1 MKKIIIILVFF
12 IFQNNTVIADT
23 NIAFINMD
31 KIIQISKPGASI
43 LKQLNEKNEKMIKS
57 FLNEEKNLKNK
68 ENKYISQKNIISDE
82 EFQSNIAKLKLEI
95 DEYNRKR
102 IKTINDLKNL
112 RIKSTNNFLKM
123 INPIL
128 IEYSDEKLISI
139 ILQKKNL
146 VIGKTELDITND
158 IIKIVNKEI
167 KEFNIE

>member
-23 NIAFINMD
+23 NIAYINMD

-112 RIKSTNNFLKM
+112 RIKSTNNFF
-123 INPIL
+123 
-128 IEYSDEKLISI
+128 
-139 ILQKKNL
+139 
-146 VIGKTELDITND
+146 T
-158 IIKIVNKEI
+158 IKA
-167 KEFNIE
+167 FW